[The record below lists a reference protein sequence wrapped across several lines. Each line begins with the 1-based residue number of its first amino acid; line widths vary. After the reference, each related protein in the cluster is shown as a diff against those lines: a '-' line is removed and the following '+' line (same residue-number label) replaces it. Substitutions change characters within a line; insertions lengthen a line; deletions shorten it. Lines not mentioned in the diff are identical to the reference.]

1 MKYFSIEELIRSA
14 KAKELGID
22 NTPTEDVIANL
33 TMLVENVLDKARI
46 GIGAPIIV
54 NSGYRCEE
62 LNKAVGG
69 AKNSQHTKGEAA
81 DITTGTFYGNMCL
94 FNYIKDNLEF
104 DQLIDEKHYQW
115 VHVSFRKGR
124 NRKEVLYNQ

>member
-81 DITTGTFYGNMCL
+81 DITTGTSYGNMCL
-94 FNYIKDNLEF
+94 FNFIKDNLEF

-124 NRKEVLYNQ
+124 NRQEVLHE

>member
-33 TMLVENVLDKARI
+33 TMLIENVLDKARI

-69 AKNSQHTKGEAA
+69 EKNSQHKKGEAA
-81 DITTGTFYGNMCL
+81 DITTGTSYGNMCL
-94 FNYIKDNLEF
+94 FNFIKDNLEF

-124 NRKEVLYNQ
+124 NRQEVLHE

>member
-69 AKNSQHTKGEAA
+69 KKNSQHKKGEAA
-81 DITTGTFYGNMCL
+81 EITTGTSYGNMCL
-94 FNYIKDNLEF
+94 FNFIKDNLEF

-115 VHVSFRKGR
+115 VHVSFRKGC
-124 NRKEVLYNQ
+124 NRQEVLHE

>member
-69 AKNSQHTKGEAA
+69 KKNSQHKKGEAA
-81 DITTGTFYGNMCL
+81 DITTGTSYGNMCL
-94 FNYIKDNLEF
+94 FNFIKDNLEF

-124 NRKEVLYNQ
+124 NRQEVLHE

>member
-33 TMLVENVLDKARI
+33 TILVENVLDKARI
-46 GIGAPIIV
+46 GIGSPIIV

-69 AKNSQHTKGEAA
+69 KKNSQHKKGEAA

-124 NRKEVLYNQ
+124 NRQEVRHE

>member
-69 AKNSQHTKGEAA
+69 KKNSQHKKGEAA
-81 DITTGTFYGNMCL
+81 DITTGTSYGNMCL

-124 NRKEVLYNQ
+124 NRQEVLHE

>member
-1 MKYFSIEELIRSA
+1 MKYFSIEELIRSV

-69 AKNSQHTKGEAA
+69 KKNSQHKRGEAA
-81 DITTGTFYGNMCL
+81 DITTGTSYGNMCL
-94 FNYIKDNLEF
+94 FNFIKDNLEF

-124 NRKEVLYNQ
+124 NRQEVLHE

>member
-69 AKNSQHTKGEAA
+69 KKKQPTQERRSRR
-81 DITTGTFYGNMCL
+81 Y
-94 FNYIKDNLEF
+94 Y
-104 DQLIDEKHYQW
+104 Y
-115 VHVSFRKGR
+115 R
-124 NRKEVLYNQ
+124 NFLR